1 MWVLDLVK
9 AGVAAYNTVDK
20 KISDATWWKKN
31 IKSIAT
37 DTVEKLKTKTV
48 QPSVSTT
55 NWSKYQTYDTSKI
68 QSTVTNPSQIFK
80 WISKEDEDL
89 IMKIVNDRYSWASK
103 IEKNNAIQWL
113 YDTLLKQ
120 QKSKDIEAGREKIK
134 LELTNQKNN
143 AKSKK
148 EKNTYNV
155 QIKKADLADLIKEQL
170 VKQWYK
176 SDDMLWIVDDSIIDW
191 FVEANPQYL
200 SSFQKYFYNDQD
212 IVELGKDLWWIEKTT
227 TDKVIDKAKGI
238 GKGMVGWIDKFWEW
252 VDETLGLFDKDTS
265 AWGNFVQEKYWTY
278 PMALTDEDYNKARAE
293 FLLADKKEYTPTIS
307 SAVTKLMEWG
317 ADILFTSMW
326 LKWLGWVA
334 KWTTTLWAGWLQTVN
349 PSAWQVVKNVA
360 KNPVWAKTLFA
371 TASETPYLDKV
382 PETLWWAIW
391 LLGYGLNQ
399 IPWFSNIRDN
409 LRTEEDKAD
418 WDAFVGW
425 NILSLFRS
433 GKKTYKDSIKDIDIQ
448 WWKESFDK
456 LRQGKVKESI
466 NAFKENNDAN
476 KKKKLTE
483 QKLEQAQRAT
493 QWEIETRETLS
504 RALDLLNE
512 KWQLTKNNGALKK
525 LTSWNKERPV
535 TLDELSE
542 STDKLVDTLKWEQ
555 KDLFK
560 GKKYSDL
567 DLSIE
572 EDIPILDELWNRT
585 TKKDLS
591 VAYNELLDNI
601 IEHYEWV
608 DKSKALTFKSY
619 KDALTKGNLPWEI
632 ALEIRREWNRLN
644 KKVYNDKTNA
654 LKDTKQAEKRAS
666 NIKKVNDI
674 FESLDIWEDIR
685 TKDSQLSSLYTLQEA
700 IERVKKAEANYSK
713 KAIKDW
719 TADSIAKSL
728 WAFVSRVLG
737 KLSFWWTNLAW
748 KAAVSAVQET
758 LGWRWFTK
766 ETYNAAEIAKKIPE
780 FISDYK
786 KTLDQLNWKEIDKG
800 RANRIANAF
809 IDKWIV
815 LAPYSAEEDK

>member
-80 WISKEDEDL
+80 GISKEDEDL
-89 IMKIVNDRYSWASK
+89 IMKIVNDRYAWASK

-155 QIKKADLADLIKEQL
+155 QIKKADLADLIKDQL

-252 VDETLGLFDKDTS
+252 VDETLWLAKKDES
-265 AWGNFVQEKYWTY
+265 AWLNYVQDNYWTY

-326 LKWLGWVA
+326 LSKLWNVA
-334 KWTTTLWAGWLQTVN
+334 KATSTLWAGWLQTVN
-349 PSAWQVVKNVA
+349 PSAWQVAKNVA

-399 IPWFSNIRDN
+399 IPWFSDIRDN

-456 LRQGKVKESI
+456 LRQGKLKESI
-466 NAFKENNDAN
+466 NTLKENNDAN

-504 RALDLLNE
+504 RALDLLNK
-512 KWQLTKNNGALKK
+512 KWKLTKDNGTLKK

-542 STDKLVDTLKWEQ
+542 STNELVDTIKWEQ
-555 KDLFK
+555 RDLFK
-560 GKKYSDL
+560 WKKYWDNDL
-567 DLSIE
+567 ALA
-572 EDIPILDELWNRT
+572 EDVNILDKEWNT
-585 TKKDLS
+585 TTRKQMNRAFS
-591 VAYNELLDNI
+591 ALLDDI
-601 IEHYEWV
+601 IEHYEEV
-608 DKSKALTFKSY
+608 DKSKATTYKSY
-619 KDALTKGNLPWEI
+619 KQALKNWNLPWEI
-632 ALEIRREWNRLN
+632 ALDIRREWNRLN
-644 KKVYNDKTNA
+644 QWVYNDKTNLA
-654 LKDTKQAEKRAS
+654 KDTAKAKKWEA

-674 FESLDIWEDIR
+674 FESLDIWEDVR
-685 TKDSQLSSLYTLQEA
+685 TKDSQLSSLYTLQDA
-700 IERVKKAEANYSK
+700 IERVKKAESNYNK

-748 KAAVSAVQET
+748 KAAVSALQET

-766 ETYNAAEIAKKIPE
+766 ETYNAAEIANKIPE